1 MVIKPP
7 TNKRQLRCFIGMI
20 IYYKDMFAQR
30 AHMMKSLT
38 SIVGKQ
44 SQWIWEEDQQRAFD
58 QLKTTLKKLL

>member
-1 MVIKPP
+1 
-7 TNKRQLRCFIGMI
+7 
-20 IYYKDMFAQR
+20 MFAQR